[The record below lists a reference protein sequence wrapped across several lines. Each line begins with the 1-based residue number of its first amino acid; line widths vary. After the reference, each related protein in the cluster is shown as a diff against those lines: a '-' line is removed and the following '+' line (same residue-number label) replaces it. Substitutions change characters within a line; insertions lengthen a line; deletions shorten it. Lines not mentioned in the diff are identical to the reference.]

1 MSNKPVKELAAVK
14 PKVTPKTE
22 AKIREQQEKLRAKR
36 GDMAKFLLA
45 ALLVAGGVYGFY
57 ALTQLSVYVRA
68 LIPVAAIAA
77 AVGIVFFW
85 SSTGVG
91 LVRYVK
97 DSVTELKKVVWPQR
111 NETLR
116 TSLFVLAFTAALVL
130 FVWAADSLISWVLF
144 DLLMKRG

>member
-1 MSNKPVKELAAVK
+1 MSNKPVKEVAVAK
-14 PKVTPKTE
+14 PKVTAKTE

-36 GDMAKFLLA
+36 GDMGKFLLA
-45 ALLVAGGVYGFY
+45 AILVAAGVYGFY
-57 ALTQLSVYVRA
+57 ALEQVSVYVRA

-77 AVGIVFFW
+77 AVAIVFFW
-85 SSTGVG
+85 SSTGVD

-97 DSVTELKKVVWPQR
+97 DSVTELKKVVWPER

-116 TSLFVLAFTAALVL
+116 TSLFVLAFTTVLVL
-130 FVWAADSLISWVLF
+130 FVWAADALISWVLF